1 MSLTRRLL
9 HAAVFTLL
17 APLALLSAHA
27 QDKPT
32 LKIVVGFP
40 PGGSADTLA
49 RLIGE
54 QLRDQYAS
62 VVVENRP
69 GAGGRIALQQ
79 VKRAAPDGQTVIV
92 LPSGPMVLF
101 PHVYKKLDYDAVND
115 FTPVSLIANFQFGV
129 VAGPASQARTVGDM
143 VKSAKAQPGAA
154 SYGTPGLG
162 TLPHFMGVL
171 FEQQVGAQLNHVPFQ
186 GGGPANTAL
195 LGGHI
200 HYKFD
205 VVSETA
211 ELHRTKKVRILA
223 VTGATRDP
231 QVPEVP
237 TLKESGIDM
246 VATAWFAMYG
256 PAHMNPAVRDR
267 LSQAVGAAVK
277 SPALRERLLG
287 LGYEPVGS
295 TPAELAAAQAAD
307 LKRWQAPIKATGIQ
321 LD

>member
-1 MSLTRRLL
+1 MALTRRLI
-9 HAAVFTLL
+9 HAALL
-17 APLALLSAHA
+17 GAFALGAHA
-27 QDKPT
+27 QDKTP

-54 QLRDQYAS
+54 SLRGQYDP

-101 PHVYKKLDYDAVND
+101 PHVYKKLDYDAVTD

-129 VAGPASQARTVGDM
+129 VAGPASKAKNVADM
-143 VKSAKAQPGAA
+143 VAAAKAQPGVA

-162 TLPHFMGVL
+162 TLPHFLGVL
-171 FEQQVGAQLNHVPFQ
+171 FEQQVGAKLNHVPFQ

-200 HYKFD
+200 DYKFD

-211 ELHRTKKVRILA
+211 ELHRAGKVRVIA
-223 VTGATRDP
+223 VTGAQRDP

-256 PAHMNPAVRDR
+256 PANLNPATRDR
-267 LSQAVGAAVK
+267 LQQAVSAAVK
-277 SPALRERLLG
+277 SPALSERLKG

-295 TPAELAAAQAAD
+295 TAAELAAAQAAD
-307 LKRWQAPIKATGIQ
+307 LKRWQAPIKATGVQ

>member
-1 MSLTRRLL
+1 MPITRRLI
-9 HAAVFTLL
+9 HAALL
-17 APLALLSAHA
+17 GAFALGAHA
-27 QDKPT
+27 QDKTP

-54 QLRDQYAS
+54 SLRGQYDP

-101 PHVYKKLDYDAVND
+101 PHVYKKLDYDAVTD

-129 VAGPASQARTVGDM
+129 VAGPASKAKNVADM
-143 VKSAKAQPGAA
+143 VAAAKAQPGVA

-162 TLPHFMGVL
+162 TLPHFLGVL
-171 FEQQVGAQLNHVPFQ
+171 FEQQVGAKLNHVPFQ

-200 HYKFD
+200 DYKFD

-211 ELHRTKKVRILA
+211 ELHRAGKVRVIA
-223 VTGATRDP
+223 VTGAQRDP

-256 PAHMNPAVRDR
+256 PANLNPATRDR
-267 LSQAVGAAVK
+267 LQQAVSAAVK
-277 SPALRERLLG
+277 SPALSERLKG

-295 TPAELAAAQAAD
+295 TAAELAAAQAAD
-307 LKRWQAPIKATGIQ
+307 LKRWQAPIKATGVQ